1 VGSTAIDPSVAV
13 PASWFKRILL
23 PGFAFKAVVI
33 GGGYSTGRELA
44 EFFMPSGPWGG
55 VAGMLLAM
63 AIWSALCV
71 VTFLFAQAMHALDYR
86 TFFQKLLGPF
96 AILFELSYLLYIV
109 VILAVYGAA
118 AGSLGTSVFGWPILL
133 GTLCLMAGIAIFTTF
148 GNSAVE
154 RLFKWVSIFLYA
166 TYAVFLVLA
175 VVKFGEKVP
184 QSFAMHVSTDGW
196 ALRGITY
203 AGYNIIGAVVI
214 LPVLRHQS
222 SIRDT
227 VKAGLLCG
235 PLAMLPALI
244 FFVCM
249 CAFYPVIANETLPSA
264 FMLRQMKIPIFEVV
278 FQLMIFAA
286 LLESGTGAV
295 HAVNERIAS
304 AYRDRYGRDLRQ
316 SLRFIAAGLLL
327 VGSIF
332 IANRF
337 GLVALI
343 AKGYRALAYTII
355 ALYVVPVLT
364 YGIWQLVRIKR
375 LAALPANSHR
385 AELP

>member
-1 VGSTAIDPSVAV
+1 MAIDSSRTAQ
-13 PASWFKRILL
+13 ASWFKRILL

-63 AIWSALCV
+63 AIWSVLCV
-71 VTFLFAQAMHALDYR
+71 VTFLFAQVMHALDYR

-96 AILFELSYLLYIV
+96 AILFELSYFLYIV

-118 AGSLGTSVFGWPILL
+118 AGALGTSVFGWPILL
-133 GTLCLMAGIAIFTTF
+133 GTLCLIAGIAIFTTF
-148 GNSAVE
+148 GNSSVE

-175 VVKFGEKVP
+175 LVKFGKRIP
-184 QSFAMHVSTDGW
+184 QSFAAPVSADGW

-249 CAFYPVIANETLPSA
+249 CAFYPGIATETLPSD
-264 FMLRQMKIPIFEVV
+264 FMLRQMQIPAFQVV

-304 AYRDRYGRDLRQ
+304 AYRNREGRDLKK

-337 GLVALI
+337 GLVTLI
-343 AKGYRALAYTII
+343 AKGYRALAYTMI
-355 ALYVVPVLT
+355 ALYVLPVLT
-364 YGIWQLVRIKR
+364 YGVWQLARISR
-375 LAALPANSHR
+375 RAPPAIYR
-385 AELP
+385 EAESP